1 MWTTLQTF
9 FLDFAPCYSQLCL
22 NSQPVKKC
30 EGEKTKHEGSF
41 VINFCFCFIAAS
53 PMLCTSKYYQKLSR
67 VLRSFSLSQFS
78 RLIIMIW
85 TFIGTKITP
94 HIYARI
100 QNSLAFPNV
109 HVSFSFLTSSQPF
122 LWIQILSKS
131 QEKIIK
137 SW

>member
-94 HIYARI
+94 HIIYDEYKFSRI
-100 QNSLAFPNV
+100 CKCACF
-109 HVSFSFLTSSQPF
+109 
-122 LWIQILSKS
+122 ILISHFFATIFVNTNFI
-131 QEKIIK
+131 KISRK
-137 SW
+137 NH